1 MGKILFLKIYQNIAG
16 ISFLI
21 DPMEISD
28 DLLSG
33 LSYGLEFIYI
43 VLQYMYMAF
52 NEHLFVLIL
61 FCRI

>member
-1 MGKILFLKIYQNIAG
+1 MK
-16 ISFLI
+16 
-21 DPMEISD
+21 ISD